1 MSIMPLVKAWLW
13 NKLVFAYRIMWL
25 PIGAITLVSSK
36 QHLIQSK
43 DILAV
48 FSLSKF
54 LQGKIIAHIIS
65 ARLVPNHGAT
75 PLGNNITN
83 RDEPIQHRWYAMDK

>member
-1 MSIMPLVKAWLW
+1 MSIMPLVKAWFW

-43 DILAV
+43 DVLTV

-54 LQGKIIAHIIS
+54 LQGKVIAHIIS
-65 ARLVPNHGAT
+65 ARLVPSDGAT
-75 PLGNNITN
+75 PLRNSITN
-83 RDEPIQHRWYAMDK
+83 RDEPTQHREYVMDK